1 MSREKVWYAPNGFEA
16 YGEEEIKA
24 VEECLR
30 DGWLAGFGKRTVE
43 FEEKVAKLFGKKHGV
58 FVNSGSSA
66 NLIALGSLALPR
78 GSEVVT
84 PACTFSTTVAPILQL
99 GCVPVFCD
107 VELDKYVP
115 SVRSVLEK
123 ITSKTRV
130 IMLPNLVGNKPDW
143 ARLKQE
149 LGNIGRTDIVLI
161 EDSCDTITFTGET
174 DISTTSFYASHII
187 TAGGSGGMAMFNNRE
202 QLDIALQLR
211 DWGRI
216 GNNSEFI
223 DERFNHQVDGIP
235 YDFKFLYG
243 VVGYNFKSSE
253 MNSAFGL
260 VQLAKFDTFRKIR
273 RQNIER
279 YLHNLKDVEEILLP
293 DDSIHPN
300 WMAIPFQTQNRLE
313 LLTFLE
319 ESNIQTRVTFAGNV
333 TRHPAYREYL
343 QEFSNSDIIMKNGFL
358 LGAHHGMT
366 LDDVDYVCGKI
377 KQFFE
382 ERRAK

>member
-1 MSREKVWYAPNGFEA
+1 
-16 YGEEEIKA
+16 
-24 VEECLR
+24 
-30 DGWLAGFGKRTVE
+30 
-43 FEEKVAKLFGKKHGV
+43 
-58 FVNSGSSA
+58 
-66 NLIALGSLALPR
+66 
-78 GSEVVT
+78 
-84 PACTFSTTVAPILQL
+84 
-99 GCVPVFCD
+99 
-107 VELDKYVP
+107 
-115 SVRSVLEK
+115 
-123 ITSKTRV
+123 
-130 IMLPNLVGNKPDW
+130 
-143 ARLKQE
+143 
-149 LGNIGRTDIVLI
+149 
-161 EDSCDTITFTGET
+161 
-174 DISTTSFYASHII
+174 
-187 TAGGSGGMAMFNNRE
+187 MAMFNSGE